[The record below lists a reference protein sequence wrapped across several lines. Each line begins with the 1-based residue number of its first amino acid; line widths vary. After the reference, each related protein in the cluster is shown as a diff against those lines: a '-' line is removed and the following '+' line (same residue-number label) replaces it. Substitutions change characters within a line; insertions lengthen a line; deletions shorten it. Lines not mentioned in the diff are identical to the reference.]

1 MVDSRQGLAEPSVT
15 QLAAPEATAPGLIV
29 APDAIP
35 RLPVFGWEVLRG
47 GAGDTRSLLDLPHL
61 MFTTSG
67 RASIALALKAL
78 GVGRGNIVLAPTY
91 HCPTMIAPAIHAG
104 ADVTFFP
111 ITSTG
116 GVDLDYLRKCDT
128 RRVKVLLAAH
138 YFGRPQPCASLREFC
153 DSRGIALIEDCAHT
167 LFGESDRKPV
177 GSWGDYAIASLTKF
191 FPIPEGG
198 CLVSAAHELDAS
210 KLTRRGILRELKAA
224 GDILEM
230 GVRFRRLPGLNALL
244 GAGFALKNR
253 LRGAPTKPLNVPVE
267 ETEPSL
273 DELDLTLA
281 SARLTSTCRWLVKTV
296 DRGRIAALRRR
307 NYEMLVERLAALPGV
322 RPLYPTLP
330 DGAAPYVFP
339 LWVAQPEARYP
350 ALKTAGVPVFRWDR
364 LWPGTTSH
372 AADHGLKWSKHVFQ
386 LPCHQGLSDEDLEWL
401 VARLYALL
409 APTR

>member
-1 MVDSRQGLAEPSVT
+1 MPE
-15 QLAAPEATAPGLIV
+15 LAAPEPRAPGLIV

-35 RLPVFGWEVLRG
+35 RLPVFGWNALRG
-47 GAGDTRSLLDLPHL
+47 RAGTTKSLLDLPHL

-67 RASIALALKAL
+67 RASIALALEAL
-78 GVGRGNIVLAPTY
+78 GVGRGNTVLAPTY
-91 HCPTMIAPAIHAG
+91 HCPTMIAPAVHAG
-104 ADVTFFP
+104 ADVKYFP

-138 YFGRPQPCASLREFC
+138 YFGRPQPCADLREFC
-153 DSRGIALIEDCAHT
+153 DARGIALIEDCAHT

-210 KLTRRGILRELKAA
+210 KLMRRGGVLRELRAA

-244 GAGFALKNR
+244 GAAFTLKNR

-267 ETEPSL
+267 TTEPTL

-281 SARLTSTCRWLVKTV
+281 FSRLTSTCRWLVKTA
-296 DRGRIAALRRR
+296 DLGRIAASRRR
-307 NYEMLVERLAALPGV
+307 NYEVLVARLATLPGV

-330 DGAAPYVFP
+330 EGAAPYVFP
-339 LWVAQPEARYP
+339 LWVEQPEARYA

-364 LWPGTTSH
+364 RWPGTTSH
-372 AADHGLKWSKHVFQ
+372 PGDHGLQWSQHVFQ
-386 LPCHQGLSDEDLEWL
+386 LPCHQDLSDEDIEWL
-401 VARLYALL
+401 VAKLFELL
-409 APTR
+409 APTS